1 MSDLKKKVLA
11 QLSPD
16 LAEIEDALKANLT
29 PYLDL
34 ILKTAGHILFSG
46 GKRLRP
52 LLMVLCARL
61 CGYRGTHDKTVSVIF
76 EYLHAATL
84 LHDDVVDG
92 ADLRRGK
99 SAAYMIFGAPVAVL
113 TGDFLLA
120 RSLSVAAQTRKLE
133 VIDVI
138 AKITEDM
145 SQGEIHQLIKKQDLT
160 LSEEE
165 YFEIIRRKTAVL
177 MQGACQIGAIIA
189 DADKSEEK
197 ALAGYGFH
205 LGMAFQM
212 ADDLLDYVS
221 DTNSLGKT
229 VGADLR
235 EGKLTLPVIYA
246 LKRALPEDRAFIE
259 NLICDKHF
267 SFTDFERLKE
277 MLNSYGGLTYT
288 EQQAANHVEKAKS
301 ALTVFNESSSKET
314 LYMIADY
321 ALYRKS

>member
-11 QLSPD
+11 QLAPD

-34 ILKTAGHILFSG
+34 ILRTAGHILFSG

-52 LLMVLCARL
+52 LLMILCARL
-61 CGYRGTHDKTVSVIF
+61 CGYKGTHDKTMSVIF

-99 SAAYMIFGAPVAVL
+99 SAAYTIFGAPTAVL

-120 RSLSVAAQTRKLE
+120 RSLSIALQPRKLE
-133 VIDVI
+133 VIDVL

-165 YFEIIRRKTAVL
+165 YTEIIRRKTAVL

-189 DADKSEEK
+189 DADKSEEH
-197 ALAGYGFH
+197 ALADYGFH

-221 DTNSLGKT
+221 DTKSLGKT

-246 LKRALPEDRAFIE
+246 LKRALPEDRSFME
-259 NLICDKHF
+259 NLICDTHF
-267 SFTDFERLKE
+267 SFADFEKLKE
-277 MLNSYGGLTYT
+277 MLNSYGGLAYT
-288 EQQAANHVEKAKS
+288 EQIAASHVGNAKS
-301 ALTVFNESSSKET
+301 ALMLFEDSPAKET
-314 LYMIADY
+314 LSMIADY
-321 ALYRKS
+321 SLHRKS

>member
-11 QLSPD
+11 QLAPD

-61 CGYRGTHDKTVSVIF
+61 CGYKGTHDKTMSVIF

-99 SAAYMIFGAPVAVL
+99 SAAYRIFGAPVAVL

-120 RSLSVAAQTRKLE
+120 RSLSIALQPRKLE

-165 YFEIIRRKTAVL
+165 YSEIIRRKTAVL

-189 DADKSEEK
+189 NADKSEEQ
-197 ALAGYGFH
+197 ALADYGFH

-221 DTNSLGKT
+221 DTKSLGKT

-246 LKRALPEDRAFIE
+246 LKYADHQDRVFME
-259 NLICDKHF
+259 NLIREK
-267 SFTDFERLKE
+267 SFLIYDFNKFKGIL
-277 MLNSYGGLTYT
+277 SAYGGLSYT
-288 EQQAANHVEKAKS
+288 EQKAASHVENAKS
-301 ALTVFNESSSKET
+301 SLAVFDESSSKEM

-321 ALYRKS
+321 ALYRES